1 MSFLFSINEGF
12 KGFFKA
18 RLATTLSVSSIALTI
33 FLTGLFVVFTI
44 NLQSWLGFLREKIEV
59 ELFVETGS
67 TDKEIEELKNK
78 ITKLEAV
85 REIEYISKDDA
96 AQRFQEEFG
105 QNVYEVLE
113 FNPFPP
119 SIVIHLNEGYQ
130 TPAAIS
136 KLKNR
141 LELLANVDE
150 VFYKKPLLEKNAK
163 YVHIVYILAILA
175 GLVII
180 KIAIGLIFNTIRL
193 TIYARKDMIHIMRL
207 IGATEGFIR
216 KPFLVEGI
224 LQGFL
229 GGILASLAIY
239 YSMKLIQIYIYPY
252 IISHP
257 LVFVGLILFSMIIGL
272 FSAYLSVGK
281 YIRII

>member
-1 MSFLFSINEGF
+1 MSLMFSVNEGF

-18 RLATTLSVSSIALTI
+18 RLATTLSVSSISLTI
-33 FLTGLFVVFTI
+33 FLTGLFVIFTI

-67 TDKEIEELKNK
+67 TDKEIDILKNK
-78 ITKLEAV
+78 IRLLEAV
-85 REIEYISKDDA
+85 REIEYISKEDA
-96 AQRFQEEFG
+96 AKRFEEEFG
-105 QNVYEVLE
+105 QNVYEILE

-119 SIVIHLNEGYQ
+119 SIVIHLKEGYQ

-136 KLKNR
+136 KLKSR
-141 LELLANVDE
+141 LELLTNVDE
-150 VFYKKPLLEKNAK
+150 VFYKKPLLEKIDK
-163 YVHIVYILAILA
+163 YVQIAYIVVILI
-175 GLVII
+175 GIVIFI
-180 KIAIGLIFNTIRL
+180 IAVGLIFNTIRL

-207 IGATEGFIR
+207 VGATEGFIR

-224 LQGFL
+224 LQGFI
-229 GGILASLAIY
+229 GGTIASLAIY
-239 YSMKLIQIYIYPY
+239 YGMKLIQFYIYPY

-257 LVFVGLILFSMIIGL
+257 LVFIGLILFSMIIGL

>member
-1 MSFLFSINEGF
+1 MSIIFSISEGF

-18 RLATTLSVSSIALTI
+18 RLATTLSVSSITLTI

-59 ELFVETGS
+59 ELFIETGS
-67 TDKEIEELKNK
+67 TDKEIEELKN
-78 ITKLEAV
+78 IISQLDAV
-85 REIEYISKDDA
+85 REVEYISKDNA
-96 AQRFQEEFG
+96 AERFEVEFG

-119 SIVIHLNEGYQ
+119 SIIIHLNEEFQNPG
-130 TPAAIS
+130 AIS

-150 VFYKKPLLEKNAK
+150 VFYKKPLLEKIDK
-163 YVHIVYILAILA
+163 YVQITYILGIII

-180 KIAIGLIFNTIRL
+180 MIAIGLIFNTIRL

-207 IGATEGFIR
+207 VGATEGFIR
-216 KPFLVEGI
+216 KPFLVEGL

-229 GGILASLAIY
+229 GGGLASLAIY
-239 YSMKLIQIYIYPY
+239 YSMKLVQIYIYPY
-252 IISHP
+252 VISNP
-257 LVFVGLILFSMIIGL
+257 IVFIGLILFGMIIGL

>member
-113 FNPFPP
+113 FNPFPS
-119 SIVIHLNEGYQ
+119 SIIIHLNEGYL

-141 LELLANVDE
+141 LELMANVDE
-150 VFYKKPLLEKNAK
+150 VFYKKPLLEKIDK
-163 YVHIVYILAILA
+163 YVQIVYIMAMLI

-180 KIAIGLIFNTIRL
+180 IIAIGLIFNTIRL

-257 LVFVGLILFSMIIGL
+257 LIFVGLILFSMIIGL

>member
-1 MSFLFSINEGF
+1 MSILFSINEGF
-12 KGFFKA
+12 KGFVKA
-18 RLATTLSVSSIALTI
+18 RLATTLSVSSITLTI
-33 FLTGLFVVFTI
+33 FLTGLFVIFTI

-59 ELFVETGS
+59 ELFVEIGS
-67 TDKEIEELKNK
+67 TEKEIEELKNK
-78 ITKLEAV
+78 IAQLKSV
-85 REIEYISKDDA
+85 GEIEFISKDDA
-96 AQRFQEEFG
+96 ARRFEEEFG
-105 QNVYEVLE
+105 QNVFDILE

-119 SIVIHLNEGYQ
+119 SIIIRLKEGYQ
-130 TPAAIS
+130 TPTAIS
-136 KLKNR
+136 DLKNR

-150 VFYKKPLLEKNAK
+150 VFYKKPLLEKIDK
-163 YVHIVYILAILA
+163 YVQIVFIMAILI
-175 GLVII
+175 GII
-180 KIAIGLIFNTIRL
+180 IFIIAVGLIFNTIRL

-207 IGATEGFIR
+207 VGATEGFIR

-229 GGILASLAIY
+229 GGTLASAAIY
-239 YSMKLIQIYIYPY
+239 YGMKIVQIYIYPY
-252 IISHP
+252 IITHP

>member
-1 MSFLFSINEGF
+1 MSFLFGINEGF

-18 RLATTLSVSSIALTI
+18 RLATTLSVSSITLTI
-33 FLTGLFVVFTI
+33 FLTGLFVIFTI

-59 ELFVETGS
+59 EMFVEIGS

-78 ITKLEAV
+78 ISQVEAV
-85 REIEYISKDDA
+85 KEIEYISKDNA
-96 AQRFQEEFG
+96 AKRFEEEFG
-105 QNVYEVLE
+105 QNVFDILE

-119 SIVIHLNEGYQ
+119 SIIIRLKEGFQ
-130 TPAAIS
+130 TPVAIS

-150 VFYKKPLLEKNAK
+150 VFYKKPLLEKIDK
-163 YVHIVYILAILA
+163 YVQIVYIVSILI
-175 GLVII
+175 GIVIFI
-180 KIAIGLIFNTIRL
+180 IAVGLIFNTIRL
-193 TIYARKDMIHIMRL
+193 TIYARKEMIHIMRL
-207 IGATEGFIR
+207 VGATEGFIR
-216 KPFLVEGI
+216 KPFLVEGL

-229 GGILASLAIY
+229 GGALASVAIY
-239 YSMKLIQIYIYPY
+239 YGLKLIQIYIYPY

-257 LVFVGLILFSMIIGL
+257 LVFAGLILFSMIIGL

>member
-1 MSFLFSINEGF
+1 
-12 KGFFKA
+12 
-18 RLATTLSVSSIALTI
+18 
-33 FLTGLFVVFTI
+33 
-44 NLQSWLGFLREKIEV
+44 
-59 ELFVETGS
+59 
-67 TDKEIEELKNK
+67 
-78 ITKLEAV
+78 LEAV

-105 QNVYEVLE
+105 QNIYDVLE
-113 FNPFPP
+113 FNPFPS
-119 SIVIHLNEGYQ
+119 SIVIHLNEGYL

-136 KLKNR
+136 KLKNQ
-141 LELLANVDE
+141 LELMTNVDE
-150 VFYKKPLLEKNAK
+150 VFYKKPLLEKIDK
-163 YVHIVYILAILA
+163 YVQIVYILAILV

-180 KIAIGLIFNTIRL
+180 IIAIGLIFNTIRL

>member
-105 QNVYEVLE
+105 QNIYEVLE
-113 FNPFPP
+113 FNPFPS
-119 SIVIHLNEGYQ
+119 SIVIHLNEGYL

-141 LELLANVDE
+141 LELMTNVDE
-150 VFYKKPLLEKNAK
+150 VFYKKPLLEKIDK
-163 YVHIVYILAILA
+163 YVQIVYILAILV

-180 KIAIGLIFNTIRL
+180 IIAIGLIFNTIRL

>member
-1 MSFLFSINEGF
+1 MSLLFSINEGF

-18 RLATTLSVSSIALTI
+18 RLATTLSVSSITLTI

-44 NLQSWLGFLREKIEV
+44 NLQSWLGFLREKIEI
-59 ELFVETGS
+59 ELFIETGS
-67 TDKEIEELKNK
+67 TDKEIEELKSK
-78 ITKLEAV
+78 ISKLGAV
-85 REIEYISKDDA
+85 KDIEYINKDEA
-96 AQRFQEEFG
+96 AKRFEEEFG
-105 QNVYEVLE
+105 QNVYDILE

-119 SIVIHLNEGYQ
+119 SIIIHLNEGFQ
-130 TPAAIS
+130 TPSEID

-150 VFYKKPLLEKNAK
+150 VLYKKPLLEKIDQ
-163 YVHIVYILAILA
+163 YVQIAYILGILVGIAI
-175 GLVII
+175 II
-180 KIAIGLIFNTIRL
+180 IAIGLIFNTIRL

-207 IGATEGFIR
+207 VGATEGFIR

-229 GGILASLAIY
+229 GGSLASLAVY
-239 YSMKLIQIYIYPY
+239 YSMQLVQSYVYPY
-252 IISHP
+252 LVSDS
-257 LVFVGLILFSMIIGL
+257 LVFVGLILFSMIIGF

>member
-18 RLATTLSVSSIALTI
+18 RLATTLSVSSITLTI
-33 FLTGLFVVFTI
+33 FLTGLFVIFTI

-59 ELFVETGS
+59 ELFVEIGS

-78 ITKLEAV
+78 IAQVETVE
-85 REIEYISKDDA
+85 EIEYISKDDA
-96 AQRFQEEFG
+96 AKRFEEEFG
-105 QNVYEVLE
+105 QNVFDILE

-119 SIVIHLNEGYQ
+119 SIIIRLKEGYQ

-150 VFYKKPLLEKNAK
+150 VFYKKPLLEKIDK
-163 YVHIVYILAILA
+163 YVQIVYLVSILI
-175 GLVII
+175 GII
-180 KIAIGLIFNTIRL
+180 IFIIAVGLIFNTIRL
-193 TIYARKDMIHIMRL
+193 TIYARKEMIHIMRL
-207 IGATEGFIR
+207 VGATEGFIR

-229 GGILASLAIY
+229 GGTLASVAIY

-257 LVFVGLILFSMIIGL
+257 LVFAGLIFFSMTIGL

-281 YIRII
+281 YIRNI

>member
-67 TDKEIEELKNK
+67 TEKEIEELKNK

-105 QNVYEVLE
+105 QNIYDVLE
-113 FNPFPP
+113 FNPFPS
-119 SIVIHLNEGYQ
+119 SIVIHLNEGYL

-136 KLKNR
+136 KLKNQ
-141 LELLANVDE
+141 LELMTNVDE
-150 VFYKKPLLEKNAK
+150 VFYKKPLLEKIDK
-163 YVHIVYILAILA
+163 YVQIVYILAILV

-180 KIAIGLIFNTIRL
+180 IIAIGLIFNTIRL

-252 IISHP
+252 IISNP

>member
-1 MSFLFSINEGF
+1 M
-12 KGFFKA
+12 
-18 RLATTLSVSSIALTI
+18 
-33 FLTGLFVVFTI
+33 
-44 NLQSWLGFLREKIEV
+44 GFLREKIEV

-105 QNVYEVLE
+105 QNIYEVLE
-113 FNPFPP
+113 FNPFPS
-119 SIVIHLNEGYQ
+119 SIVIHLNEGYL

-141 LELLANVDE
+141 LELMTNVDE
-150 VFYKKPLLEKNAK
+150 VFYKKPLLEKIDK
-163 YVHIVYILAILA
+163 YVQIVYILAILV

-180 KIAIGLIFNTIRL
+180 IIAIGLIFNTIRL

>member
-85 REIEYISKDDA
+85 REIEYISKDNA

-113 FNPFPP
+113 FNPFPS
-119 SIVIHLNEGYQ
+119 SIIIHLNEGYL

-141 LELLANVDE
+141 LELMANVDE
-150 VFYKKPLLEKNAK
+150 VFYKKPLLEKIDK
-163 YVHIVYILAILA
+163 YVQIVYILAILV

-180 KIAIGLIFNTIRL
+180 IIAIGLIFNTIRL

-257 LVFVGLILFSMIIGL
+257 LIFVGLILFSMIIGL

>member
-105 QNVYEVLE
+105 QNIYEVLE
-113 FNPFPP
+113 FNPFPS
-119 SIVIHLNEGYQ
+119 SIVIHLNEGYL

-141 LELLANVDE
+141 LELMTNVDE
-150 VFYKKPLLEKNAK
+150 VFYKKPLLEKIDK
-163 YVHIVYILAILA
+163 YVQIVYILAILV

-180 KIAIGLIFNTIRL
+180 IIAIGLIFNTIRL

-257 LVFVGLILFSMIIGL
+257 LVFVGLIIFSMIIGL

-281 YIRII
+281 YIKII

>member
-105 QNVYEVLE
+105 QNIYEVLE
-113 FNPFPP
+113 FNPFPS
-119 SIVIHLNEGYQ
+119 SIVIHLNEGYL

-141 LELLANVDE
+141 LELMTNVDE
-150 VFYKKPLLEKNAK
+150 VFYKKPLLEKIDK
-163 YVHIVYILAILA
+163 YVQIVYVMAILI

-180 KIAIGLIFNTIRL
+180 IIAIGLIFNTIRL

>member
-1 MSFLFSINEGF
+1 MSFIFSINEGF

-130 TPAAIS
+130 TPVAIS

-150 VFYKKPLLEKNAK
+150 VFYKKPLLEKIDK
-163 YVHIVYILAILA
+163 YVQIVYMLAILV

-180 KIAIGLIFNTIRL
+180 IIAIGLIFNTIRL

>member
-1 MSFLFSINEGF
+1 MSLLFSINEGF

-18 RLATTLSVSSIALTI
+18 RLATTLSVSSITLTI
-33 FLTGLFVVFTI
+33 FLTGLFVIFTI

-59 ELFVETGS
+59 ELFVEIGS

-78 ITKLEAV
+78 ISQMETIED
-85 REIEYISKDDA
+85 IEYITKDDA
-96 AQRFQEEFG
+96 AKRFEEEFG
-105 QNVYEVLE
+105 QNVFDILE

-119 SIVIHLNEGYQ
+119 SIIMRLKDGYQ

-150 VFYKKPLLEKNAK
+150 VFYKKPLLEKIDK
-163 YVHIVYILAILA
+163 YVQIVYIVSILV
-175 GLVII
+175 GIFIFII
-180 KIAIGLIFNTIRL
+180 AVGLIFNTIRL

-207 IGATEGFIR
+207 VGATEGFIR

-229 GGILASLAIY
+229 GGALASVAIY
-239 YSMKLIQIYIYPY
+239 YGMKLIQIYIYPY

-257 LVFVGLILFSMIIGL
+257 FVFIGLILFSMIIGL

>member
-1 MSFLFSINEGF
+1 MSLIFSINEGF

-18 RLATTLSVSSIALTI
+18 RLATTLSVTSITLTI

-44 NLQSWLGFLREKIEV
+44 NLQSWLGFLREKIEI

-67 TDKEIEELKNK
+67 TEKEIEELKNK
-78 ITKLEAV
+78 ISKLEAV
-85 REIEYISKDDA
+85 KDIEYVSKDDA
-96 AQRFQEEFG
+96 AKRFEEEFG

-119 SIVIHLNEGYQ
+119 SIVIHLNEGFQ
-130 TPAAIS
+130 NPVEIS

-141 LELLANVDE
+141 LEIFANVDE
-150 VFYKKPLLEKNAK
+150 VFYKKPLLEKIDQ
-163 YVHIVYILAILA
+163 YVQIAYILGIVVGIAI
-175 GLVII
+175 II
-180 KIAIGLIFNTIRL
+180 IAIGLIFNTIRL

-207 IGATEGFIR
+207 VGATEGFIR
-216 KPFLVEGI
+216 KPFLVEGLI
-224 LQGFL
+224 QGFL
-229 GGILASLAIY
+229 GGSLASLAVF
-239 YSMKLIQIYIYPY
+239 YSMKLVQVYIYPY
-252 IISHP
+252 VVSDS
-257 LVFVGLILFSMIIGL
+257 LVFVGLILFSMIIGF

>member
-119 SIVIHLNEGYQ
+119 SIVIHLNEGYL

-141 LELLANVDE
+141 LELMANVDE
-150 VFYKKPLLEKNAK
+150 VFYKKPLLEKIDK
-163 YVHIVYILAILA
+163 YVQIVYILAILV

-180 KIAIGLIFNTIRL
+180 IIAIGLIFNTIRL

-239 YSMKLIQIYIYPY
+239 YSVKLIQIYIYPY

-281 YIRII
+281 YIRIL

>member
-1 MSFLFSINEGF
+1 MSFIFSINEGF

-130 TPAAIS
+130 TPPAIS

-150 VFYKKPLLEKNAK
+150 VFYKKPLLEKIDK
-163 YVHIVYILAILA
+163 YVQIVYMLAILV

-180 KIAIGLIFNTIRL
+180 IIAIGLIFNTIRL

>member
-59 ELFVETGS
+59 ELFIETGS
-67 TDKEIEELKNK
+67 TDKEIDELKNK
-78 ITKLEAV
+78 IKKLEAV

-105 QNVYEVLE
+105 QNIYEVLE
-113 FNPFPP
+113 FNPFPS
-119 SIVIHLNEGYQ
+119 SIVIHLNEGYL

-141 LELLANVDE
+141 LELMTNVDD
-150 VFYKKPLLEKNAK
+150 VFYKKPLLEKIDK
-163 YVHIVYILAILA
+163 YVQIVYVMAILI

-180 KIAIGLIFNTIRL
+180 IIAIGLIFNTIRL

>member
-1 MSFLFSINEGF
+1 MNIFFSINEGF

-18 RLATTLSVSSIALTI
+18 RLATTLSVSSITLTI

-44 NLQSWLGFLREKIEV
+44 NLQSWLGFLREKIEI

-67 TDKEIEELKNK
+67 TEKEIEQLKNK
-78 ITKLEAV
+78 ISQLEAI
-85 REIEYISKDDA
+85 REIEYISKEA
-96 AQRFQEEFG
+96 AAKRFEEEFG

-119 SIVIHLNEGYQ
+119 SIIIHLNEGYQ
-130 TPAAIS
+130 NPSAIS
-136 KLKNR
+136 NLKNR
-141 LELLANVDE
+141 LELFSNVEE
-150 VFYKKPLLEKNAK
+150 VFYKKPLLEKIDK
-163 YVHIVYILAILA
+163 YVQIAYILGIII
-175 GLVII
+175 GIVII
-180 KIAIGLIFNTIRL
+180 FIAIGLIFNTIRL

-207 IGATEGFIR
+207 VGATEGFIR
-216 KPFLVEGI
+216 KPFLVEGL

-229 GGILASLAIY
+229 GGSLASLAIY
-239 YSMKLIQIYIYPY
+239 YGLKLVQIYIYPY
-252 IISHP
+252 VISFP
-257 LVFVGLILFSMIIGL
+257 AVFIGLILFSMIIGL